1 MYQSK
6 EIMLSTTREV
16 DVRTKSYLPQILANI
31 DHVLESSHFNVE
43 KVDSTFI
50 TKVEGKVRDIYVFE
64 DVVVLVTTDR
74 LSAFDRQIASI
85 PLKGILLNKI
95 SNWWFQQTC
104 HIVPNH
110 IVQEIDERST
120 LCRRCKVFPI
130 EFVMRGYLTGST
142 ATSIW
147 KNYEAGIREYCGHL
161 LPDNLHKNQKLS
173 NAILTPTTKSVE
185 HDELLSVSDIIAR
198 GIMTAEDMNIC
209 QNYAHQLFA
218 YGQQICEPRGLILV
232 DTKYEFG
239 KDSAG
244 NIILVDE
251 IHTPDSS
258 RFWLSDSYSSRIVE
272 GKVTIY
278 F

>member
-50 TKVEGKVRDIYVFE
+50 TKVEGKVRDIYIFE

-147 KNYEAGIREYCGHL
+147 KSYEAGIREYCGHL
-161 LPDNLHKNQKLS
+161 LPDNLHKNQKLY

-218 YGQQICEPRGLILV
+218 YGQQICESRGLILV